1 LSQSLSKKLN
11 RCAWCGTWSPLQR
24 PVFAHTAQQVA
35 PSLQEHHIAQVL
47 PDPEVN
53 DDGAIDEVITDES
66 DDEES
71 PLANLPVTRG
81 AFINSYSEANRV
93 VGTFSSIPDLVAAVA
108 VSWTSCEAVQPLLS
122 KAVMA
127 NGGHVDGFTVIPNPP
142 EAVAPTA
149 PTAIFGGGITGE
161 TIIEG
166 SGVYGGGT
174 FEDSFTWLDE
184 LLSDH
189 WLQQAIESVQ
199 WCRKSATDLFKLKQR
214 KLDQYRTFQWTA
226 DTVPLDAYPINEVQ
240 SLLSS
245 NLPIQESREIL
256 FARHIKGMQ
265 VRSHNDSAPFKAAHF
280 SGAFLSSTPLSASV
294 GLQPIIATPL
304 PPSSGELQQECK
316 QQ

>member
-1 LSQSLSKKLN
+1 MSKKLN

-199 WCRKSATDLFKLKQR
+199 WCRKSATDLNVN
-214 KLDQYRTFQWTA
+214 DIPVAT
-226 DTVPLDAYPINEVQ
+226 
-240 SLLSS
+240 
-245 NLPIQESREIL
+245 
-256 FARHIKGMQ
+256 RH
-265 VRSHNDSAPFKAAHF
+265 
-280 SGAFLSSTPLSASV
+280 SGTPLLCPDG
-294 GLQPIIATPL
+294 GLSLSRDRAADLESQRLQAQHDTSHRYEVPPL
-304 PPSSGELQQECK
+304 FCPPSEPAPPHVPSDHECK